1 MRKTVKMLPFT
12 LAAGLALAMPMVA
25 FAEGGIVEE
34 GVTEETHEDGGFDGG
49 FETMPADEAVGV
61 IDGAPA
67 DEEGAAEDDGE
78 IPHAVEVIDTAL
90 EGGPEDGEGEAHITG
105 GGAIFGV
112 TDETG
117 GGPEGLPVEIMT
129 DVDGTVFELG
139 GVPAGSGD
147 GSDTCIPI
155 LLQKMPVLCE

>member
-1 MRKTVKMLPFT
+1 MTQRRHAS
-12 LAAGLALAMPMVA
+12 LAIHDSGVHGVRRVRTWHKLRN
-25 FAEGGIVEE
+25 GGIV
-34 GVTEETHEDGGFDGG
+34 VL
-49 FETMPADEAVGV
+49 AVMLL
-61 IDGAPA
+61 
-67 DEEGAAEDDGE
+67 GAAKALALV
-78 IPHAVEVIDTAL
+78 IPLNRPTQVLAL
-90 EGGPEDGEGEAHITG
+90 I

-117 GGPEGLPVEIMT
+117 GDPEGLPVEIMT